1 MSELIT
7 AARPY
12 ARAVFEMAQSE
23 KTLAKWS
30 EALAQITSICE
41 ISDMQMALE
50 NPGLTKQQKAELLI
64 EAAGDTLDQPAQNL
78 LRTMAE
84 NDRLVLL
91 AEVTT
96 LFEQMRAEAE
106 GSIEAELISAYEV
119 SEAQQKTIAES
130 LKKRLGRDVK
140 LDMKIDKDLL
150 GGVIIKAG
158 DLVIDGSI
166 RGRLEQLTN
175 TLSR

>member
-12 ARAVFEMAQSE
+12 ARAVFELAQSD

-30 EALAQITSICE
+30 DALASINS
-41 ISDMQMALE
+41 IVGLPDMHQALE

-64 EAAGDTLDQPAQNL
+64 EAAGDALDKSGQNL
-78 LRTMAE
+78 VKTMAE

-91 AEVTT
+91 PEVAA
-96 LFEQMRAEAE
+96 LFEQMRAEDE
-106 GSIEAELISAYEV
+106 GSVEAEIISAYEV
-119 SEAQQKTIAES
+119 TEAQQKSIAKS

-140 LDMKIDKDLL
+140 LKVEIDRDLL
-150 GGVIIKAG
+150 GGIIVKAG
-158 DLVIDGSI
+158 DLVIDGSV
-166 RGRLEQLTN
+166 RGRLEQLTSK
-175 TLSR
+175 LAR